1 MVTMMMVMTAVMM
14 MTMIMMMMDA
24 EEANRYQAK
33 NERLTRGE
41 GDISETRKV
50 QEHDS
55 RREKGKP
62 CRHWMWK

>member
-1 MVTMMMVMTAVMM
+1 MVMTAVMM
-14 MTMIMMMMDA
+14 MMMTMMMMMMDV

-62 CRHWMWK
+62 CRHGMWK